1 MGLVTIH
8 LVIGVGVLI
17 LPLFLVFFSLSTVM
31 SLANLYIMI
40 GSISFVTSVV
50 TTIILVTKFINQ
62 PAAHGF
68 FSYSDAMASALLSLG
83 LLLDGVIPFV
93 PTIDIPCYQYALIYS
108 LFIIPII
115 TSFFSVL
122 GMAIERFQAF
132 AVYRDTSAVTKK
144 FSIAWFLSSW
154 TLAVC
159 FVVILIGQ
167 IEDTGKSIP
176 VNVESSKH
184 IMEQRKFVWASQI
197 FPGPHS
203 QLWNTDYNGNRVD
216 ELVIEGENLTTESE
230 DLGDADMASHNSTS
244 ESFNLV
250 EAVNETMEYENKTSI
265 EENNLSIVLVKDL
278 SNEDMLLQNSLESL
292 DDMKKVYGS
301 KLSDS
306 INEMTAFEYN
316 ANISLQGEAVV
327 IESTEYK
334 RAGNDAEDIDKIE
347 LDFMDHPRCEVKSNN
362 FIMYYFTLLFLLCF
376 ATPVLITTSLNVY
389 ISSAVKETP
398 NEIISHHQWLTLGA
412 CIFMWGPCLVE
423 RLLSKWGL
431 VADRLPVAVFLFL
444 LGHTHNL
451 LRCVLHAVFAQQM
464 QSKTRNVISI
474 NVAPP
479 VVSWGQ
485 NKQNKVKPIEE
496 KDQEKE
502 KGSEKVPEQKRKNTL
517 TPRPP
522 CIGMSAMTA
531 TPQPMRRATIPGIP
545 HIQIIETTC
554 T

>member
-1 MGLVTIH
+1 
-8 LVIGVGVLI
+8 VIGVGVLI

-167 IEDTGKSIP
+167 IEDTGKSIS

-203 QLWNTDYNGNRVD
+203 QVWNTDYDGNRVD
-216 ELVIEGENLTTESE
+216 ELVIEGENLSTESE
-230 DLGDADMASHNSTS
+230 DLGDADMALNNNTS
-244 ESFNLV
+244 ESVNLV

-278 SNEDMLLQNSLESL
+278 SNEDMLLQNSLETL

-301 KLSDS
+301 KISDS
-306 INEMTAFEYN
+306 INEMTAFEDN
-316 ANISLQGEAVV
+316 VNISLQGEAVV

-334 RAGNDAEDIDKIE
+334 RAGNDAEEIDKIE

-362 FIMYYFTLLFLLCF
+362 FIMY
-376 ATPVLITTSLNVY
+376 
-389 ISSAVKETP
+389 
-398 NEIISHHQWLTLGA
+398 
-412 CIFMWGPCLVE
+412 
-423 RLLSKWGL
+423 
-431 VADRLPVAVFLFL
+431 
-444 LGHTHNL
+444 
-451 LRCVLHAVFAQQM
+451 
-464 QSKTRNVISI
+464 
-474 NVAPP
+474 
-479 VVSWGQ
+479 
-485 NKQNKVKPIEE
+485 
-496 KDQEKE
+496 
-502 KGSEKVPEQKRKNTL
+502 
-517 TPRPP
+517 
-522 CIGMSAMTA
+522 
-531 TPQPMRRATIPGIP
+531 
-545 HIQIIETTC
+545 
-554 T
+554 